1 MNGIKEAILNRDNK
15 KMGITMVL
23 ISLMMLFSLTLF
35 PYNINPLY
43 LLEIGL
49 MTVFGFGGLLAL
61 LLIILM
67 SSLYYYLEVEIEW
80 FSKKRLLFIP
90 TLIFA
95 IFMLISL
102 IKNSMTN
109 DYYNGFEVVGFIDF
123 YIKTT
128 WDQFHKIAF
137 EKSWTE
143 SNYAISFQGFILPAL
158 LWLIGGFTFYGL
170 ILYIPV
176 ILLILY
182 SLYVLMVNE
191 YVLLFSKLMFW
202 NNDDIKIDVQQKTFG
217 IDLNQSTEEFELKL
231 GVNHVTEEQLEFVEK
246 VRKNLKMKNYE
257 DLSEQISKEKSKL
270 EELRNK
276 IVSKAS
282 KQKEEQLK
290 ESRISDSQRTEILMS
305 LGYSSYSSIKASQQ
319 RKEAVVASKMPFTY
333 KKPETYIEENEA
345 EENIELMHEGYK
357 TTEAVYKVEE
367 PVLADSF
374 VEDMLEGFDPTMETP
389 LLDDYLE
396 IFENED
402 ELVEEVVK
410 TLETVLDIPEEVEV
424 TTEEEVKEVTGEI
437 IIDNLSHEVTMEE
450 YLSIPEVIAHSHEE
464 IDHSTVPHL
473 ATDEMN
479 IHTEKS
485 DEFSSIDISEESEE
499 AIKVI
504 EETPSAQEEGLLDSL
519 LQSNTSEEM
528 INESQ
533 VEGKWCD
540 QYIMPPMSLLN
551 NASSNV
557 DTSVLIQEANA
568 KSAILNSTFLSFGVK
583 ASVHSFEIGPTI
595 TTFKISLEPGIKTT
609 KVTGLED
616 NIKLS
621 LGAEFVRI
629 LAPLPGTIYIGIEVP
644 NSTKQPVSFKNVF
657 EETNTV
663 ATEGINISIGKG
675 VSGNSI
681 SFDLAKA
688 PHLLVAGS
696 TGSGKSVSI
705 NTILASI
712 LLRYKPTDVQLV
724 LVDPKMVEFAPFHGI
739 PHLLS
744 EVITDANDANNVLH
758 SMVEEMEDRYRLMA
772 SMGAKKIEELNVKL
786 LAEGKDKLPYIV
798 IVIDELADLM
808 MVAAKEVEESIM
820 RITQKARAAG
830 IHMILATQRP
840 STEVITG
847 TIKSNIPSRIAF
859 TVASSIDSRTI
870 LGQIGAEKLIG
881 MGDMLVSLYG
891 QLPFRGQGAYI
902 SNDEIDS
909 ISDFTKTQCSP
920 SYKIDIK
927 KLLDVNEEMLNSD
940 PLIEKAKAVVLEA
953 NEASTSLIKRRLGV
967 GYDRALNI
975 LDELNDQGV
984 ISKSLVTNKWEVL

>member
-1 MNGIKEAILNRDNK
+1 MNGIKDLILNRNNK
-15 KMGITMVL
+15 KMGITIVL
-23 ISLMMLFSLTLF
+23 ISLLMLFSLTLF
-35 PYNINPLY
+35 PYNVNPLY
-43 LLEIGL
+43 LIEIGL
-49 MTVFGFGGLLAL
+49 MTVFGFGGLLAIL
-61 LLIILM
+61 LFILM
-67 SSLYYYLEVEIEW
+67 ASLYYYLEVEIEW
-80 FSKKRLLFIP
+80 FSNKRLIFIP
-90 TLIFA
+90 TLIFS
-95 IFMLISL
+95 ILVLVSL
-102 IKNSMTN
+102 IKNSTSN
-109 DYYNGFEVVGFIDF
+109 EYYDGFKIVGFVDLYLKSTWEQF
-123 YIKTT
+123 KNLTLNTT
-128 WDQFHKIAF
+128 W
-137 EKSWTE
+137 TE
-143 SNYAISFQGFILPAL
+143 TNYAIYFNGFILPAL
-158 LWLIGGFTFYGL
+158 FWLLGGFTFYGL
-170 ILYIPV
+170 IFYIPIIV
-176 ILLILY
+176 LILY
-182 SLYVLMVNE
+182 SIYVLIVNE
-191 YVLLFSKLMFW
+191 YVVLFSKLMFW
-202 NNDDIKIDVQQKTFG
+202 NKDDEKINVQQKTFG

-270 EELRNK
+270 EELRER

-290 ESRISDSQRTEILMS
+290 ESRISDSQRADILMS
-305 LGYSSYSSIKASQQ
+305 LGYSSYSSIKAAQQ
-319 RKEAVVASKMPFTY
+319 RKAAATVSTVPFTY
-333 KKPETYIEENEA
+333 TKPETYVEENES
-345 EENIELMHEGYK
+345 EDNIELMHEGYK
-357 TTEAVYKVEE
+357 TTEVAYKVEE
-367 PVLADSF
+367 PNLADSF
-374 VEDMLEGFDPTMETP
+374 VEDMLDGFDPTMETP
-389 LLDDYLE
+389 LLEDYLE
-396 IFENED
+396 IFDD
-402 ELVEEVVK
+402 EEKLVNDVVK
-410 TLETVLDIPEEVEV
+410 TLETVIELPEEQQI
-424 TTEEEVKEVTGEI
+424 TTEDEVKEVTGEI

-450 YLSIPEVIAHSHEE
+450 YLSIPEVIAHSHDE
-464 IDHSTVPHL
+464 IDHSTIPHL
-473 ATDEMN
+473 ETDETN
-479 IHTEKS
+479 IYTEKS
-485 DEFSSIDISEESEE
+485 DEFSSLDLSEESEE
-499 AIKVI
+499 AIKSI
-504 EETPSAQEEGLLDSL
+504 ELTPSAQEKGLLESL
-519 LQSNTSEEM
+519 MSPTPEE
-528 INESQ
+528 EEQ
-533 VEGKWCD
+533 QEGEWCK
-540 QYIMPPMSLLN
+540 QYIMPSMSLLN
-551 NASSNV
+551 NASSTV
-557 DTSVLIQEANA
+557 DTSTLIQEANS

-595 TTFKISLEPGIKTT
+595 TTFKINLEPGIKTT

-629 LAPLPGTIYIGIEVP
+629 LAPLPGTVFIGIEVP

-657 EETNTV
+657 EETNTS

-786 LAEGKDKLPYIV
+786 IAQGKEKLPYIV

-902 SNDEIDS
+902 SNEEIDA
-909 ISDFTKTQCSP
+909 ISDFTKSQCKP

-927 KLLDVNEEMLNSD
+927 KLLDVNEELLNSD
-940 PLIEKAKAVVLEA
+940 PLIEKAKAVVIEA

-984 ISKSLVTNKWEVL
+984 ISKSLSTNKWEVIV